1 MALTSILPPP
11 TNQAVLYFNRGNIGT
26 LVDVQARSYNMLYIP
41 EVTSG
46 GGGETS
52 HVF

>member
-11 TNQAVLYFNRGNIGT
+11 TNPAVLYFNRGNVGT
-26 LVDVQARSYNMLYIP
+26 LVDVNAQSNNMFYIP
-41 EVTSG
+41 EVT

-52 HVF
+52 YVF